1 MTDPKK
7 PAVWRA
13 ELMVGRLLLSAL
25 FFAGSIQKILDP
37 TPAMMLLEGVGLS
50 GFLVWPAAAF
60 NLVAGILLA
69 TGRYVVPV
77 ARILAA
83 YCVVTSVFHFIP
95 SDGWQMSIFIK
106 NWAIAGGLLALSAAQ
121 SRTIAGR
128 KTAEFHHL

>member
-1 MTDPKK
+1 MADPKK

-13 ELMVGRLLLSAL
+13 ELIVGRLLLSAL

-50 GFLVWPAAAF
+50 GVLVWPAAAF

-77 ARILAA
+77 ARILAV

-121 SRTIAGR
+121 SRAIAGR
-128 KTAEFHHL
+128 

>member
-1 MTDPKK
+1 MTDRNK
-7 PAVWRA
+7 PPMWQT
-13 ELMVGRLLLSAL
+13 ELIVGRLLLSAL
-25 FFAGSIQKILDP
+25 FFAGSMQKILDP
-37 TPAMMLLEGVGLS
+37 TPVMMLLEAVGLS

-60 NLVAGILLA
+60 NLVAGISLA

-77 ARILAA
+77 ARTLAA

-121 SRTIAGR
+121 FRTVTLR
-128 KTAEFHHL
+128 

>member
-1 MTDPKK
+1 MTDRNK
-7 PAVWRA
+7 PPMWQT
-13 ELMVGRLLLSAL
+13 ELIVGRLLLSAL
-25 FFAGSIQKILDP
+25 FFASSMQKILDP
-37 TPAMMLLEGVGLS
+37 TPVMMLLEAVGLS

-60 NLVAGILLA
+60 NLVAGISLA

-77 ARILAA
+77 ARTLAA

-121 SRTIAGR
+121 SRTVTLR
-128 KTAEFHHL
+128 